1 MHPDHTQLSAEP
13 DAIAPDGS
21 HVRILCAGTRG
32 SMAHFTLPAGAVARA
47 VAHRTIEE
55 VWLFLSGT
63 GRMWR
68 KLGEHETTIDVR
80 PGTSVLIPLGTHFQF
95 RADGPDPLVAVG
107 TAMPPWPG
115 PDEAYTVPG
124 PWPPAGVP

>member
-1 MHPDHTQLSAEP
+1 MPPDHTRLSSEP

-21 HVRILCAGTRG
+21 QVRILCAGTRG
-32 SMAHFTLPAGAVARA
+32 SMAHFTLPAGAVSRA

-68 KLGEHETTIDVR
+68 KLADSESTIDVG
-80 PGTSVLIPLGTHFQF
+80 PGTSVLIPVATRFQF

-115 PDEAYTVPG
+115 PDEACHVPG
-124 PWPPAGVP
+124 PWPPSV